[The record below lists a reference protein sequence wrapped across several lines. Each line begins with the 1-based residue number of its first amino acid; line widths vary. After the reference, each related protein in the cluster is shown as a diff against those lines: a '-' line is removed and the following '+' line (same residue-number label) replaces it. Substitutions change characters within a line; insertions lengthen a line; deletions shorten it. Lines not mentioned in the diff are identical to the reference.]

1 MYLLFDVSFYF
12 QSSSVFRLTTQ
23 LMTKAKEKMIVMHPL
38 PRLDEISTEVDGDP
52 RAVYFRQAEFGM
64 YVRMA
69 LLSMLIDNKLSAVK

>member
-1 MYLLFDVSFYF
+1 M
-12 QSSSVFRLTTQ
+12 FRLTTQ